1 MFQYLVGTH
10 IGMVVCYFLLAVN
23 PAVTL
28 TILLTQWV
36 TVGTLYLLNLIK
48 T

>member
-1 MFQYLVGTH
+1 MFQYFVGTH
-10 IGMVVCYFLLAVN
+10 IGMVVGYFLLDVN
-23 PAVTL
+23 LAITL

-36 TVGTLYLLNLIK
+36 TVGMLYLLNLIK